1 MNTDHHILK
10 KIVLNSLL
18 QPCSKKCFPLF
29 VSKNQNCEIKFY
41 IYLIKAFTL
50 LRKQVGFDK
59 HSAYR
64 INFLNYDN
72 GKA

>member
-10 KIVLNSLL
+10 KIVLNHYYNLVVNNVINIPKIKL
-18 QPCSKKCFPLF
+18 
-29 VSKNQNCEIKFY
+29 EINFY
-41 IYLIKAFTL
+41 ISHQLYFT
-50 LRKQVGFDK
+50 RKQVGFDK